1 MEKPTP
7 QGDIIIS
14 YPGYQ
19 PLIIRGSVEVN
30 PIPVPDSVEQTPED

>member
-14 YPGYQ
+14 YPGYK
-19 PLIIRGSVEVN
+19 PMLIRGFVEVT
-30 PIPVPDSVEQTPED
+30 PVAEQDNSDSPED